1 MSYLVDIGEI
11 IYKTLIAGDSYI
23 TLLKGL
29 GVTLQI
35 SLLSVVLGTLLG
47 MAVCAM
53 RRSQFWMMRQIAA
66 GYIAILRGSPVL
78 LLLMLMYYVVFAG
91 SHVSATIVAVAAFS
105 LHMSAYT
112 AACFHSAI
120 LASDAMQ
127 AEAARTL
134 GFSKWQAFTLI
145 TLPQAAKI
153 AKGTYQSTIVTLI
166 QWTSVVGY
174 VTITDLT
181 RVINNIGSRTMQP
194 LFMILV
200 GLLLYL
206 GMAYITNISVSD
218 SGEDIQ
224 REKNYVVGVTGDLPP
239 MDYVAADGVP
249 AGFNVAFINAI
260 GEVTDVSFTFVQVD
274 ADARLSALSS
284 GKIDVIF
291 WYGNVQGYTSERK
304 DLLLTDEYYTDMVS
318 YVTKSFD
325 MDKILEAMKKQ

>member
-1 MSYLVDIGEI
+1 MNIKEI
-11 IYKTLIAGDSYI
+11 LYKTLIAGDSYK

-29 GVTLQI
+29 GVTVQI
-35 SLLSVVLGTLLG
+35 SLLSVILGTLLG
-47 MAVCAM
+47 MVICAM
-53 RRSQFWMMRQIAA
+53 RRSRFRVIRTVAA
-66 GYIAILRGSPVL
+66 GYIAVVRGSPVL

-91 SHVSATIVAVAAFS
+91 SKVSATIVAVAAFS

-112 AACFHSAI
+112 AACFYSAI
-120 LASDAMQ
+120 NATDAMQ

-134 GFSKWQAFTLI
+134 GFSKWQAFILI

-206 GMAYITNISVSD
+206 GMAYICY
-218 SGEDIQ
+218 G
-224 REKNYVVGVTGDLPP
+224 
-239 MDYVAADGVP
+239 
-249 AGFNVAFINAI
+249 AFALAERLAI
-260 GEVTDVSFTFVQVD
+260 L
-274 ADARLSALSS
+274 R
-284 GKIDVIF
+284 K
-291 WYGNVQGYTSERK
+291 ERRRG
-304 DLLLTDEYYTDMVS
+304 
-318 YVTKSFD
+318 
-325 MDKILEAMKKQ
+325 A